1 MEDFNTKKGTLVPT
15 LPKRASSDYLNKL
28 QIQPN
33 SGADRTYSIPLFF
46 STHQPRLKQ
55 AQRPHRS
62 QVNRVFCVIVA
73 RASTRLLDLQR

>member
-33 SGADRTYSIPLFF
+33 SGANRTYSIPLFF
-46 STHQPRLKQ
+46 FLRTNQG
-55 AQRPHRS
+55 
-62 QVNRVFCVIVA
+62 
-73 RASTRLLDLQR
+73 